1 MKKGIGPR
9 GLGAPKQNR
18 ATEGVQSMARKTGSP
33 ARKDDKKSKTSSLP
47 GYTSDNQSRMEKS
60 TYHTDVL
67 DAGKSRTAV
76 YESTKGNNSDQAKN
90 SRERAD
96 REVGRTKRN
105 YRISKMGGESLEAG
119 QYEMGA
125 MKTKTH
131 SFRPKGANKLQPTF
145 KPEKKRITP
154 GSM

>member
-9 GLGAPKQNR
+9 GLGAPKS
-18 ATEGVQSMARKTGSP
+18 AAKMYGAKSP
-33 ARKDDKKSKTSSLP
+33 AKKGKKGKGSSLP
-47 GYTSDNQSRMEKS
+47 GYTSDNQAQMEKA
-60 TYHTDVL
+60 TYHTDML
-67 DAGKSRTAV
+67 DAGKSKTAV
-76 YESTKGNNSDQAKN
+76 YESTKGNKSDQAKT
-90 SRERAD
+90 SRERAY
-96 REVGRTKRN
+96 REVERTKRN

-154 GSM
+154 GSI